1 MSASNLK
8 SKSQTTPVRAIVEE
22 IEARVK
28 ALPELKTR
36 DVREVR
42 REFSRRLKNA
52 GADFVFQI
60 ALALVQRPAFE
71 FRFIA
76 YELAQH
82 HPATLSSLNKRAL
95 EELGRNVDSWYAVD
109 CFACYLAGPAWRE
122 GQIRDNVVHGWAG
135 SSDRWWRRAALVAT
149 VPLNNKTRGGS
160 GDTERTLAVC
170 RLLLND
176 RDDMVVKAMSWALRE
191 LAKRDAVAVKRFLR
205 EEEHMLAPRVLRE
218 VTNKLATGLKNPKRP
233 ANKH

>member
-1 MSASNLK
+1 MNTSSTK
-8 SKSQTTPVRAIVEE
+8 SKSQTTSAKAVAGE

-28 ALPELKTR
+28 ALPELKTQN
-36 DVREVR
+36 VRNVR
-42 REFSRRLKNA
+42 REFSKRLKNA
-52 GADFVFQI
+52 GADFVFEI
-60 ALALVQRPAFE
+60 VLALLQRPAFE

-95 EELGRNVDSWYAVD
+95 EELGRNIDSWYAVD

-122 GQIRDNVVHGWAG
+122 GQIRDTVVHGWAS

-191 LAKRDAVAVKRFLR
+191 LAKRYPVAVKQFLR
-205 EEEHMLAPRVLRE
+205 EEEQRVAPRVLRE
-218 VTNKLATGLKNPKRP
+218 VANKLATGLKNPKQ
-233 ANKH
+233 AGK

>member
-1 MSASNLK
+1 MNASSLK
-8 SKSQTTPVRAIVEE
+8 SKSQTTLVREFVEE

-28 ALPELKTR
+28 ALPELKTQ
-36 DVREVR
+36 DVRNVR
-42 REFSRRLKNA
+42 REFSKRLKTA

-60 ALALVQRPAFE
+60 ALTLLQRPAFE

-122 GQIRDNVVHGWAG
+122 GQIRDNVIHGWAG
-135 SSDRWWRRAALVAT
+135 SSDRWWRRVALVAT

-205 EEEHMLAPRVLRE
+205 EEEHALAPRVLRE
-218 VTNKLATGLKNPKRP
+218 VANKLATGLKNPKQVG
-233 ANKH
+233 K